1 MQPGRSPHALTAAS
15 SQICDTHCTSPHSED
30 VDARRAKAL
39 TRGVDVVHLERE
51 VPEESPRGIRLLLVP
66 VVRQLDLG
74 RVPVGARGQK
84 DEGEAASVAP
94 VPADLA
100 QAELGKYDRFGD
112 LR

>member
-1 MQPGRSPHALTAAS
+1 VTVGRFDERHPAVTRW
-15 SQICDTHCTSPHSED
+15 SED
-30 VDARRAKAL
+30 VDARGAKAL